1 VNRESKRMMERKG
14 RSDADGS
21 DADAF
26 DEDEL
31 AAVAV
36 ASGPASSRSARRA
49 PRQRTTP
56 MIFARQIR
64 DELRQ
69 VAWPTRV
76 EMVNYSTIVLVTL
89 IVMTALIF
97 LLNFAF
103 GKGVLF
109 MFQK

>member
-1 VNRESKRMMERKG
+1 VNRETKRMMEGRG
-14 RSDADGS
+14 RSDDNGTD
-21 DADAF
+21 DASF
-26 DEDEL
+26 DDDEL

-36 ASGPASSRSARRA
+36 ASAPSRSAGRA

-56 MIFARQIR
+56 MLFARQIR

-89 IVMTALIF
+89 IVMTGLIF

>member
-1 VNRESKRMMERKG
+1 VNRETKRMMERRG
-14 RSDADGS
+14 RSNDDASND
-21 DADAF
+21 DAF
-26 DEDEL
+26 DDDDL

-36 ASGPASSRSARRA
+36 ASKPSRSAQRST
-49 PRQRTTP
+49 RQRTTP
-56 MIFARQIR
+56 MVFARQIR

-89 IVMTALIF
+89 IVMTGLIF

>member
-1 VNRESKRMMERKG
+1 MNRETKRMMERQE
-14 RSDADGS
+14 RSGNDRAD
-21 DADAF
+21 DD
-26 DEDEL
+26 DL

-36 ASGPASSRSARRA
+36 AAAPSRSAERTTRR
-49 PRQRTTP
+49 RTTP
-56 MIFARQIR
+56 VQFAREIR

-89 IVMTALIF
+89 IVMVALIF
-97 LLNFAF
+97 LLNYAF